1 MYLIFHLDYH
11 TNIKMKKLLF
21 ILILSLIAC
30 KKVLVAPVQLKVNN
44 VFDASQNIITDG
56 QEIQFDLTKNGV
68 YTLTIG
74 DSTTNQVLTRE
85 RFNGQ
90 IGINKKKIYTKSL
103 SVKYLYLLLEDENKS
118 KVGKT
123 TIIVK

>member
-1 MYLIFHLDYH
+1 
-11 TNIKMKKLLF
+11 MKKLLF

-30 KKVLVAPVQLKVNN
+30 KKVLVAPIQLKVNN

-90 IGINKKKIYTKSL
+90 IGINKKKIYTKELQS
-103 SVKYLYLLLEDENKS
+103 KYLYLLLEDVTKNKL
-118 KVGKT
+118 GKT
-123 TIIVK
+123 IIIVK

>member
-1 MYLIFHLDYH
+1 
-11 TNIKMKKLLF
+11 MKKILF
-21 ILILSLIAC
+21 ILILSLLAC
-30 KKVLVAPVQLKVNN
+30 RKVEVRPEPKPTT
-44 VFDASQNIITDG
+44 NIFSVPQSSVTNG

-68 YTLTIG
+68 YTLTMG

-123 TIIVK
+123 IIIVK

>member
-1 MYLIFHLDYH
+1 
-11 TNIKMKKLLF
+11 MKKILF
-21 ILILSLIAC
+21 ILILSLVAC
-30 KKVLVAPVQLKVNN
+30 RKTQVVPIPQPN
-44 VFDASQNIITDG
+44 VRIFDVRESSVENG
-56 QEIQFDLTKNGV
+56 QEIEFELTKNGV
-68 YTLTIG
+68 YTLTLG
-74 DSTTNQVLTRE
+74 DSVTNQVLTRE

-118 KVGKT
+118 KVSKT

>member
-1 MYLIFHLDYH
+1 
-11 TNIKMKKLLF
+11 MKKILF
-21 ILILSLIAC
+21 ILALTLIGC
-30 KKVLVAPVQLKVNN
+30 RKIEPVIVTPVVTTN
-44 VFDASQNIITDG
+44 VFSKSENTIDNG

-68 YTLTIG
+68 YTLTMG

-85 RFNGQ
+85 RFKGQ

-103 SVKYLYLLLEDENKS
+103 SVKYLYLLLEDENKN
-118 KVGKT
+118 KIGKT

>member
-1 MYLIFHLDYH
+1 
-11 TNIKMKKLLF
+11 MKKILF
-21 ILILSLIAC
+21 ILSFSLIAC
-30 KKVLVAPVQLKVNN
+30 KKVEVIPTPPPVN
-44 VFDASQNIITDG
+44 VKIFSVKESSVENG

-74 DSTTNQVLTRE
+74 DSITNQVLTRE

-123 TIIVK
+123 IIIVK

>member
-1 MYLIFHLDYH
+1 
-11 TNIKMKKLLF
+11 MKWTKIIISCCIVF
-21 ILILSLIAC
+21 IIAC
-30 KKVLVAPVQLKVNN
+30 RKVEVRPEPKPIIVS
-44 VFDASQNIITDG
+44 VFSVPQSSVENG

-68 YTLTIG
+68 YTLTMG

-123 TIIVK
+123 IIIVK

>member
-1 MYLIFHLDYH
+1 MKWTKIIISCCIIF
-11 TNIKMKKLLF
+11 I
-21 ILILSLIAC
+21 ISC
-30 KKVLVAPVQLKVNN
+30 RKVEVRPEPKPIIVS
-44 VFDASQNIITDG
+44 VFSVPQSSVENG

-68 YTLTIG
+68 YTLTMG

-103 SVKYLYLLLEDENKS
+103 SVKYLYLLLEDASKNKI
-118 KVGKT
+118 GKT
-123 TIIVK
+123 IIIVK

>member
-1 MYLIFHLDYH
+1 
-11 TNIKMKKLLF
+11 MKKILF
-21 ILILSLIAC
+21 ILVLILVGC
-30 KKVLVAPVQLKVNN
+30 RKVAPVIVPP
-44 VFDASQNIITDG
+44 VATTNIFSKSENTIDNG
-56 QEIQFDLTKNGV
+56 QEIQFDLIKNGV
-68 YTLTIG
+68 YTLTMG
-74 DSTTNQVLTRE
+74 DSITNQVLTRE

-123 TIIVK
+123 IIIVK

>member
-1 MYLIFHLDYH
+1 
-11 TNIKMKKLLF
+11 MKKILF
-21 ILILSLIAC
+21 ILALTLIGC
-30 KKVLVAPVQLKVNN
+30 RKVEVRPEPKPITTN
-44 VFDASQNIITDG
+44 VFNNAENTIDNG

-90 IGINKKKIYTKSL
+90 IGINKKKIYTKGLQS
-103 SVKYLYLLLEDENKS
+103 KYLYLLLEDVTKTQI
-118 KVGKT
+118 GKT
-123 TIIVK
+123 TIIIK

>member
-1 MYLIFHLDYH
+1 
-11 TNIKMKKLLF
+11 MKKILF
-21 ILILSLIAC
+21 ILALTLIGC
-30 KKVLVAPVQLKVNN
+30 RKVAPVVITPVVTTN
-44 VFDASQNIITDG
+44 VFNNAKNTIENG

-90 IGINKKKIYTKSL
+90 IGINKKKIYTKGLQS
-103 SVKYLYLLLEDENKS
+103 KYLYLLLEDVTKT
-118 KVGKT
+118 KIGKT
-123 TIIVK
+123 TIIIN